1 MSVNLLDL
9 VPAFERQL
17 NQYKRADHT
26 DSDLAAYLADAVEAL
41 NWRWTRD
48 YTIEYIAPN
57 TYHVDPDITAKD
69 KRPIILQASIIY
81 KIGNTS
87 LLSFKDGDFA
97 WNPAQGRSNP
107 LSLDM
112 AELDKILPTATKTLA
127 QAMTAP
133 LRGYSNVFN
142 PESYMFIIGKVL

>member
-1 MSVNLLDL
+1 MNLLDL

-17 NQYKRADHT
+17 QQYKRADHT

-41 NWRWTRD
+41 NWRWSRD

-69 KRPIILQASIIY
+69 KRPVILQASIIY
-81 KIGNTS
+81 KTGNTS
-87 LLSFKDGDFA
+87 FIAFKDGDFA
-97 WNPAQGRSNP
+97 WNPSQGRTNP

-112 AELDKILPTATKTLA
+112 AELDKIIPQSAKLA
-127 QAMTAP
+127 GAITAP
-133 LRGYSNVFN
+133 IRGYSNIYN
-142 PESYMFIIGKVL
+142 PESYMFIIGRLW